1 MSVLELALQVFINGI
16 LFGAN
21 YGIAAL
27 GLSVIFG
34 TMRIIF
40 FAQGTMIIFFAYVCF
55 WLNRLLGMDP
65 YLSLILVVP
74 LAFLFGVVFYKGI
87 FHEAALLEDKN
98 ISLLLAVG
106 IMYVMENL
114 MLLLWSPNPR
124 FVTTAYTSYVLRFG
138 NISVSMAQL
147 LAFASAIVAATFVF
161 GFLNNTLIG
170 TAVRATSEDP
180 EAAKLVGIDIV
191 KVNFTAFSVGVAL
204 TGIAGVA
211 FATVY
216 SFDPQYGSVFAIKAL
231 IALTLGGMGNI
242 YGALFGG
249 IFLGVVESF
258 ASYLVGSG
266 WTEAISY
273 ATFILVLIFRPYG
286 LLGKAAVK

>member
-1 MSVLELALQVFINGI
+1 MGAEELVFQILISGV
-16 LFGAN
+16 LFGAM

-40 FAQGTMIIFFAYVCF
+40 FAQGTMIIFFAYICY
-55 WLNRLLGMDP
+55 WLNRLLGLDP
-65 YLSLILVVP
+65 YLSLLVVLP
-74 LAFLFGVVFYKGI
+74 MAFGSGIAFYKGI
-87 FHEAALLEDKN
+87 FQEAAVLEDKN
-98 ISLLLAVG
+98 VSLLLAVG
-106 IMYVMENL
+106 IMYVVENL

-124 FVTTAYTSYVLRFG
+124 FVSASYASYVIRYG
-138 NISVSMAQL
+138 DISISLAQL
-147 LAFASAIVAATFVF
+147 IALLVALVAAGLVF
-161 GFLNNTLIG
+161 IFLKGTLIG
-170 TAVRATSEDP
+170 TAVRASCEDP
-180 EAAKLVGIDIV
+180 EAAKLMGVDINR
-191 KVNFTAFSVGVAL
+191 VNVLAFSVGVAL

-242 YGALFGG
+242 YGALLGG
-249 IFLGVVESF
+249 ILLGVVEGF

-273 ATFILVLIFRPYG
+273 ATFILVLIFKPYG
-286 LLGKAAVK
+286 LFGRAAVR